1 MYLSFICFHFFK
13 SKKCFVSP
21 GSSGCFR
28 IIIFIFC
35 SRAVVCKGG
44 LRGKRRS
51 LQHPVDRYPP
61 NHPSPPPVNQK
72 FDGQQNPAGSMQLAR
87 QGNVF
92 VCNDQSI
99 VFLSG
104 VSKHLKRH
112 QTADEFW
119 RQMERS
125 KLCPEHSRP
134 RLKAFFFLKWSNFY
148 KWVPCLFKPEP
159 FRMFFSLKNAYA
171 SAI

>member
-1 MYLSFICFHFFK
+1 MLQNYHFYFL
-13 SKKCFVSP
+13 FE
-21 GSSGCFR
+21 SSGVQR
-28 IIIFIFC
+28 G
-35 SRAVVCKGG
+35 VKGEEAE
-44 LRGKRRS
+44 
-51 LQHPVDRYPP
+51 PP
-61 NHPSPPPVNQK
+61 ASSWQVSSQSPLPPPVNQN